1 LYRGGPSALFN
12 RQVEV
17 ATKSDFF
24 NAVYK
29 PTQQILQPYPLDE
42 LTFDRANGY
51 AIYNW
56 EVFFHIPLLIPTP
69 LMQNQH
75 FEDAQKWFHFIF
87 NPTDG
92 SSDSV
97 PQKYWITRPFYEHT
111 AADYHNQQIERL
123 LQLIDQNS
131 SDPDLANQ
139 IRQWRNNPF
148 DPHLIAPLRTVAYPK
163 TTVLKYLDN
172 LIAWGDLLYTQHRI
186 ETINEATQLYILAA
200 EILGP
205 RAKVVT
211 PRATI
216 GAETY
221 DSLEPKLDGF
231 SNALVT
237 VENLTPP
244 IQGQL

>member
-1 LYRGGPSALFN
+1 
-12 RQVEV
+12 
-17 ATKSDFF
+17 
-24 NAVYK
+24 
-29 PTQQILQPYPLDE
+29 QQL
-42 LTFDRANGY
+42 
-51 AIYNW
+51 
-56 EVFFHIPLLIPTP
+56 
-69 LMQNQH
+69 
-75 FEDAQKWFHFIF
+75 
-87 NPTDG
+87 
-92 SSDSV
+92 
-97 PQKYWITRPFYEHT
+97 
-111 AADYHNQQIERL
+111 ERL

-148 DPHLIAPLRTVAYPK
+148 DPHLIARLRTVAYQK
-163 TTVLKYLDN
+163 TTVMKYLDN
-172 LIAWGDLLYTQHRI
+172 LIAWGDLLFTQDTI

-205 RAKVVT
+205 RPDVVT

-237 VENLTPP
+237 VENLTPQ
-244 IQGQL
+244 IRGQLPSPGPKPPLPLPQLLYFCCPKNDKLLGYWDTVADRLFKIRHCLNIEGVFQQLPLFEPPIDPALLVAATA